1 MVFESLEPRLVY
13 SADLAPGLVED
24 TGPEEQLIEPAPI
37 EQNYDEM
44 AADQATDGAM
54 VEIRHEVVF
63 VDTRTPDYQQLI
75 DDLTSSNDPTRQF
88 EVVTLDPDEDG
99 IRQISDA
106 LALYN
111 EVDAVHLVSHGS
123 EDGVQLGSTW
133 LGLDNLS
140 EYSDAIGEWTDALT
154 DEADLLIYGC
164 NLAGSED
171 GQDLID
177 SVAQLTG
184 ADVAASE
191 DATGSAILGG
201 DWELE
206 YQVGDVESLIAF
218 SAELQED
225 WAGILG
231 SETHFLV
238 GDGVPV
244 ATMST
249 ATPTD
254 STLDNFDPGRDSEA
268 GPLIAKGGSGFG
280 ESDPTKHQ
288 TWLISGGADLEGQ
301 ASVTLSL
308 SMKDFDTGKR
318 GVVDVFLVDFDN
330 AGENGILIAQG
341 QIDRSSWPAGD
352 FAQETVDF
360 GSVTYEVSSG
370 RSLGIKVVVND
381 GQSQDDMWFAYDA
394 TGYQS
399 KLDITTSEE
408 NQVNT
413 TTADAQKV
421 PAVAVAPDG
430 SYVVT
435 WQGEDADKE
444 GIFARVYDENGSPVT
459 GEFQVNTVTSG
470 KQKAPEVA
478 IDNDGNFVI
487 VWQGED
493 ADDEGIF
500 ARVFDSAGTPQTG
513 EILVNTVTA
522 DEQKAPDVT
531 MDADGDFIVAW
542 QGQDADKE
550 GIYARVFDANGVAQ
564 TGEIAVNTT
573 TADAQ
578 KEVSIAA
585 DDAGNFVV
593 AWQGEDA
600 DKEGIF
606 ARMFDNA
613 GVATTG
619 EIAVNNITS
628 GKQKHP
634 DVGMDSSGDFVVAWE
649 GEDAEDEGIFA
660 RRFDSSGAAQGTE
673 FQVNTETDDSQKRPT
688 VAMDDSGDFVI
699 AWESEEQDGDKAGV
713 FGQEYTSAGAKV
725 GVEFQI
731 NTTTDDDQKEAAIG
745 MDASGNFV
753 VAWQGQDTDK
763 EGIFTRTYSDSDTTP
778 PVVLNNTGSTIAEG
792 GTDTIAAAELAFTDT
807 EQPASAVSFT
817 VTTSPAN
824 GQLELTTD
832 PGVGITSFTQDDIDS
847 NRLVYVHDDSNTT
860 SDSFNF
866 DVDDGQGN
874 SVTGQSFALTI
885 TAIDDDAPTQVTNTG
900 STVAEGGT
908 DTIAAAELAFTDT
921 EQPASAVSFT
931 VTTSPTN
938 GQLELT
944 TDPGVGITSFT
955 QDDID
960 NNRLVY
966 VHDDSNTTS
975 DSFNFDV
982 DDGQGNSVTGQSFA
996 LTITAVDDD
1005 APTQVTNTG
1014 STIAEGGIDTI
1025 AAAELAFTD
1034 TEQPASAVS
1043 FTVTTSPANGQLE
1056 LTTDPGVS
1064 ITSLT
1069 QDDIDNNR
1077 LVYVHDDSNTTS
1089 DSFNFDVD
1097 DGQGNSVTGQSFALT
1112 ITAVDDDAPT
1122 EVTNTGSTIAEGGTD
1137 TIAAAE
1143 LAFTDTEQPAS
1154 AVSFTVTTSPANG
1167 QLELTTD
1174 PGVGISSFTQD
1185 DIDNN
1190 RLVYVHDDS
1199 NTTSDSFNFD
1209 VDDGQGNSVT
1219 GQSFA
1224 LTITAVDDD
1233 APTQVTNT
1241 GSTIA
1246 EGGTDTIAA
1255 AELAFTDTEQP
1266 ASAVSFTVTTSPTNG
1281 QLELTTDPG
1290 VGITS
1295 FTQDDIDNNRLVY
1308 VHDDS
1313 NTTSDGF
1320 NFDVDDGQSNS
1331 VTGQSFA
1338 LTITAFDDDPPVVVN
1353 NAGSTVAEGGT
1364 DTLIGAE
1371 LLFTDTE
1378 QPATFVA
1385 YTVTTSPTN
1394 GQLELT
1400 TAPGVGITSFTQD
1413 DIDNNRLVYV
1423 HDDSNTTSDSFNFDV
1438 DDGQGN
1444 SVTGQSFALTI
1455 TAVDDDAPTQVT
1467 NTGSTVAEGGTDT
1480 IAAAELAFTDTEQP
1494 ASAVS
1499 FTVTTS
1505 PTNGQLELTTD
1516 PGVGITSFTQDDIDN
1531 NRLVYVHDDSNTTSD
1546 SFNFDV
1552 DDGQGNSVTG
1562 QSFAL
1567 TVTAVD
1573 DDAPT
1578 QVTNT
1583 GSTIAEGGTDTIAAA
1598 ELAFT
1603 DTEQPASAVSFTV
1616 TTSPAN
1622 GQLELTTDP
1631 GVSITSF
1638 TQDDIDNNRLV
1649 YVHDDSNTTSDSF
1662 DFDVDDGQGNS
1673 ATGQSFALTIT
1684 AVDDDAPTQ
1693 ITNTGSTIAEGGTD
1707 TIAAA
1712 ELAFTD
1718 TEQPASA
1725 VSFTVTTSPANGQL
1739 ELTTDPGV
1747 SITSFTQD
1755 DIDNNRLVYVHDD
1768 SNTTSDSFNF
1778 DVDDGQGNSVTGQ
1791 SFALTI
1797 TAVDDDPPVVV
1808 NNAGSTVAEG
1818 GTDTLIGAELLFT
1831 DTEQPETSV
1840 SYTVTTSPTNG
1851 QLELTTDPGVGI
1863 SSFTQDDIDNN
1874 RLVYVHDDSNTTS
1887 DSFDFDVDDGQGN
1900 SVTGQSF
1907 ALTITAVDDD
1917 APTQVTN
1924 TGSTIAEGGTDT
1936 IAAAELAFTDT
1947 EQPASAVS
1955 FTVTTSPA
1963 NGQLELTT
1971 DPGVSITSFTQ
1982 DDIDNNRLVYVHDD
1996 SNTTSDSFNFDVD
2009 DGQGN
2014 SVTGQSFALT
2024 ITAVDDD
2031 PPVVVNN
2038 AGSTAAEG
2046 GTDTLIG
2053 AELLFT
2059 DTEQPATSVAYTVT
2073 TSPTN
2078 GQLELT
2084 TDPGV
2089 GITSF
2094 TQDDI
2099 DNNRLVYVHD
2109 DSNTT
2114 SDSFNFDVDDGQG
2127 NSVTGQSFALTITAV
2142 DDDAPTQVTN
2152 TGSTIA
2158 EGGADTIAAAELA
2171 FTDTEQPASA
2181 VSFTVTTSP
2190 TNGQLELT
2198 TDPGVGITSFTQDD
2212 IDNNRFVYVH
2222 DDSNTT
2228 SDSFNFDVDDGQG
2241 NSVTGQSFA
2250 LTITAVDDDAP
2261 TEVTNTGS
2269 TIAEG
2274 GTDTIAAAELA
2285 FTDTEQPASAVSFT
2299 VTTSPANGQLELTT
2313 DPGVGI
2319 TSFTQDDIDN
2329 NRLVYV
2335 HDDSNT
2341 TSDSFNFDVDDG
2353 QGNSVTGQSFA
2364 LTITAVDDDAPT
2376 QVTNTGSTI
2385 AEGGIDTIAAAE
2397 LAFTD
2402 TEQPASAVSF
2412 TVTTSPANGQLEL
2425 TTDPGVSI
2433 TSFTQDDIDN
2443 NRLVYVH
2450 DDSNTTSDSFN
2461 FDVDDGQG
2469 NSVTGQSFA
2478 LTITAVDDDA
2488 PTQVTNTGST
2498 IAEGGTDTIAAAELA
2513 FTDTEQ
2519 PATSVNYAVIT
2530 SPTNG
2535 QLGLTTDPGVS
2546 ITSFTQDDIDNNR
2559 LVYVHDDS
2567 NTTSDSF
2574 NFDVDDGQGNSVT
2587 GQSFALTITAVDDDA
2602 PTQVTNTGST
2612 IAEGGTDTIA
2622 AAELAFTDTEQP
2634 ASAVSFTVT
2643 TSPANG
2649 QLELTTDPGVSITS
2663 FTQDDIDNNRLV
2675 YVHDDSNTTSD
2686 SFNFDVDDGQGN
2698 SVTGQSFALTI
2709 TAVDDDAPTQ
2719 VTNTGSTIAEGGTD
2733 TIAAAE
2739 LAFTDT
2745 EQPASAVSFTVTT
2758 SPANG
2763 QLELTTDPGVGI
2775 TSFTQDDIDNNRLV
2789 YVHDDSN
2796 TTSDSFDF
2804 DVDDG
2809 QGNSV
2814 TGQSFALTIT
2824 AVDDD
2829 PPVVVNN
2836 AGSTVAEG
2844 GTDTLIGAEL
2854 LFTDTEQP
2862 ATFVA
2867 YTVTTLPT
2875 NGQLELT
2882 TAPGG
2887 WDHLIHPG

>member
-1 MVFESLEPRLVY
+1 MYVHDDSNTTSDSFNFDVDDGQGNSVTGQSFALTITAVDDDAPTQVTNTGSTIAEGGTDTIAAAELAFTDTEQPATSVNYGRHNQSHQRTAGAYYRPRCQHHFLHPGRHRQQPLVYVHDDSNTTSDSFNFDVDDGQGNSVTGQSFALTITAVDDDAPTQVTNTGSTIAEGGTDTIAAAELAFTDTEQPASAVSFTVTTSPANGQLELTTDPGVSITSFTQDDIDNNRLVY
-13 SADLAPGLVED
+13 VHDDSNTTSDSFNFDVDDGQGNSV
-24 TGPEEQLIEPAPI
+24 TGQS
-37 EQNYDEM
+37 
-44 AADQATDGAM
+44 
-54 VEIRHEVVF
+54 F
-63 VDTRTPDYQQLI
+63 
-75 DDLTSSNDPTRQF
+75 
-88 EVVTLDPDEDG
+88 
-99 IRQISDA
+99 
-106 LALYN
+106 
-111 EVDAVHLVSHGS
+111 
-123 EDGVQLGSTW
+123 
-133 LGLDNLS
+133 
-140 EYSDAIGEWTDALT
+140 ALT
-154 DEADLLIYGC
+154 I
-164 NLAGSED
+164 
-171 GQDLID
+171 
-177 SVAQLTG
+177 
-184 ADVAASE
+184 
-191 DATGSAILGG
+191 
-201 DWELE
+201 
-206 YQVGDVESLIAF
+206 
-218 SAELQED
+218 
-225 WAGILG
+225 
-231 SETHFLV
+231 
-238 GDGVPV
+238 
-244 ATMST
+244 T
-249 ATPTD
+249 A
-254 STLDNFDPGRDSEA
+254 
-268 GPLIAKGGSGFG
+268 
-280 ESDPTKHQ
+280 
-288 TWLISGGADLEGQ
+288 
-301 ASVTLSL
+301 
-308 SMKDFDTGKR
+308 
-318 GVVDVFLVDFDN
+318 VD
-330 AGENGILIAQG
+330 
-341 QIDRSSWPAGD
+341 
-352 FAQETVDF
+352 
-360 GSVTYEVSSG
+360 
-370 RSLGIKVVVND
+370 
-381 GQSQDDMWFAYDA
+381 
-394 TGYQS
+394 
-399 KLDITTSEE
+399 
-408 NQVNT
+408 
-413 TTADAQKV
+413 
-421 PAVAVAPDG
+421 
-430 SYVVT
+430 
-435 WQGEDADKE
+435 
-444 GIFARVYDENGSPVT
+444 
-459 GEFQVNTVTSG
+459 
-470 KQKAPEVA
+470 
-478 IDNDGNFVI
+478 
-487 VWQGED
+487 
-493 ADDEGIF
+493 
-500 ARVFDSAGTPQTG
+500 
-513 EILVNTVTA
+513 
-522 DEQKAPDVT
+522 
-531 MDADGDFIVAW
+531 
-542 QGQDADKE
+542 
-550 GIYARVFDANGVAQ
+550 
-564 TGEIAVNTT
+564 
-573 TADAQ
+573 
-578 KEVSIAA
+578 
-585 DDAGNFVV
+585 DDAP
-593 AWQGEDA
+593 
-600 DKEGIF
+600 
-606 ARMFDNA
+606 
-613 GVATTG
+613 T
-619 EIAVNNITS
+619 
-628 GKQKHP
+628 
-634 DVGMDSSGDFVVAWE
+634 
-649 GEDAEDEGIFA
+649 
-660 RRFDSSGAAQGTE
+660 
-673 FQVNTETDDSQKRPT
+673 QVT
-688 VAMDDSGDFVI
+688 
-699 AWESEEQDGDKAGV
+699 
-713 FGQEYTSAGAKV
+713 
-725 GVEFQI
+725 
-731 NTTTDDDQKEAAIG
+731 
-745 MDASGNFV
+745 
-753 VAWQGQDTDK
+753 
-763 EGIFTRTYSDSDTTP
+763 
-778 PVVLNNTGSTIAEG
+778 NTGSTIAEG

-832 PGVGITSFTQDDIDS
+832 PGVGITSFTQDDIDN

-860 SDSFNF
+860 SDSFDF

-885 TAIDDDAPTQVTNTG
+885 TAVDDDPPVVVNNAG

-908 DTIAAAELAFTDT
+908 DTLIGAELLFTDT
-921 EQPASAVSFT
+921 EQPATFVAYT
-931 VTTSPTN
+931 VTTLPTN

-944 TDPGVGITSFT
+944 TAPGVGITSFT

-1014 STIAEGGIDTI
+1014 STIAEGGTDTI

-1064 ITSLT
+1064 NTSFTQDDIDNNRLVYVHDDSNTTSDSFNFDVDDGQGNPVTGQSFALTITAVDDDAPTQVTNTGSTIAEGGADTIAAAELAFTDTEQPATSVNYAVTTSPTNGQLELTTDPGVSITSFT

-1122 EVTNTGSTIAEGGTD
+1122 QVTNTGSTIAEGGTDTIAAAELAFTDTEQPATSVNYAVITSPTNGQLELTTDPGVSITSFTQDDIDNNRLVYVHDDSNTTSDSFNFDVDDGQGNSVTGQSFALTITAVDDDAPTQVTNTGSTIAEGGTD

-1174 PGVGISSFTQD
+1174 PGVSITSFTQD

-1281 QLELTTDPG
+1281 QLELTTDRG

-1673 ATGQSFALTIT
+1673 ATGQSFALTII

-1808 NNAGSTVAEG
+1808 NNAGSTVAED

-1831 DTEQPETSV
+1831 DTEQPATSV

-1982 DDIDNNRLVYVHDD
+1982 ADIDNNRLVYVHDD

-2171 FTDTEQPASA
+2171 FTDTEQPAS
-2181 VSFTVTTSP
+2181 
-2190 TNGQLELT
+2190 
-2198 TDPGVGITSFTQDD
+2198 
-2212 IDNNRFVYVH
+2212 RY
-2222 DDSNTT
+2222 
-2228 SDSFNFDVDDGQG
+2228 
-2241 NSVTGQSFA
+2241 
-2250 LTITAVDDDAP
+2250 
-2261 TEVTNTGS
+2261 
-2269 TIAEG
+2269 
-2274 GTDTIAAAELA
+2274 
-2285 FTDTEQPASAVSFT
+2285 
-2299 VTTSPANGQLELTT
+2299 
-2313 DPGVGI
+2313 
-2319 TSFTQDDIDN
+2319 
-2329 NRLVYV
+2329 RLPSQRV
-2335 HDDSNT
+2335 
-2341 TSDSFNFDVDDG
+2341 
-2353 QGNSVTGQSFA
+2353 
-2364 LTITAVDDDAPT
+2364 
-2376 QVTNTGSTI
+2376 
-2385 AEGGIDTIAAAE
+2385 
-2397 LAFTD
+2397 
-2402 TEQPASAVSF
+2402 
-2412 TVTTSPANGQLEL
+2412 
-2425 TTDPGVSI
+2425 
-2433 TSFTQDDIDN
+2433 
-2443 NRLVYVH
+2443 
-2450 DDSNTTSDSFN
+2450 
-2461 FDVDDGQG
+2461 
-2469 NSVTGQSFA
+2469 
-2478 LTITAVDDDA
+2478 
-2488 PTQVTNTGST
+2488 
-2498 IAEGGTDTIAAAELA
+2498 
-2513 FTDTEQ
+2513 
-2519 PATSVNYAVIT
+2519 
-2530 SPTNG
+2530 
-2535 QLGLTTDPGVS
+2535 
-2546 ITSFTQDDIDNNR
+2546 
-2559 LVYVHDDS
+2559 
-2567 NTTSDSF
+2567 
-2574 NFDVDDGQGNSVT
+2574 
-2587 GQSFALTITAVDDDA
+2587 
-2602 PTQVTNTGST
+2602 
-2612 IAEGGTDTIA
+2612 
-2622 AAELAFTDTEQP
+2622 
-2634 ASAVSFTVT
+2634 
-2643 TSPANG
+2643 
-2649 QLELTTDPGVSITS
+2649 
-2663 FTQDDIDNNRLV
+2663 
-2675 YVHDDSNTTSD
+2675 
-2686 SFNFDVDDGQGN
+2686 
-2698 SVTGQSFALTI
+2698 
-2709 TAVDDDAPTQ
+2709 
-2719 VTNTGSTIAEGGTD
+2719 
-2733 TIAAAE
+2733 
-2739 LAFTDT
+2739 
-2745 EQPASAVSFTVTT
+2745 
-2758 SPANG
+2758 
-2763 QLELTTDPGVGI
+2763 
-2775 TSFTQDDIDNNRLV
+2775 
-2789 YVHDDSN
+2789 
-2796 TTSDSFDF
+2796 
-2804 DVDDG
+2804 
-2809 QGNSV
+2809 
-2814 TGQSFALTIT
+2814 
-2824 AVDDD
+2824 
-2829 PPVVVNN
+2829 
-2836 AGSTVAEG
+2836 
-2844 GTDTLIGAEL
+2844 
-2854 LFTDTEQP
+2854 
-2862 ATFVA
+2862 
-2867 YTVTTLPT
+2867 LPT
-2875 NGQLELT
+2875 DS
-2882 TAPGG
+2882 
-2887 WDHLIHPG
+2887 WS

>member
-1 MVFESLEPRLVY
+1 M
-13 SADLAPGLVED
+13 
-24 TGPEEQLIEPAPI
+24 
-37 EQNYDEM
+37 N
-44 AADQATDGAM
+44 
-54 VEIRHEVVF
+54 
-63 VDTRTPDYQQLI
+63 
-75 DDLTSSNDPTRQF
+75 
-88 EVVTLDPDEDG
+88 
-99 IRQISDA
+99 
-106 LALYN
+106 
-111 EVDAVHLVSHGS
+111 
-123 EDGVQLGSTW
+123 
-133 LGLDNLS
+133 
-140 EYSDAIGEWTDALT
+140 
-154 DEADLLIYGC
+154 
-164 NLAGSED
+164 
-171 GQDLID
+171 
-177 SVAQLTG
+177 
-184 ADVAASE
+184 
-191 DATGSAILGG
+191 
-201 DWELE
+201 
-206 YQVGDVESLIAF
+206 
-218 SAELQED
+218 
-225 WAGILG
+225 
-231 SETHFLV
+231 
-238 GDGVPV
+238 
-244 ATMST
+244 
-249 ATPTD
+249 
-254 STLDNFDPGRDSEA
+254 
-268 GPLIAKGGSGFG
+268 
-280 ESDPTKHQ
+280 
-288 TWLISGGADLEGQ
+288 
-301 ASVTLSL
+301 
-308 SMKDFDTGKR
+308 
-318 GVVDVFLVDFDN
+318 N
-330 AGENGILIAQG
+330 A
-341 QIDRSSWPAGD
+341 
-352 FAQETVDF
+352 
-360 GSVTYEVSSG
+360 
-370 RSLGIKVVVND
+370 
-381 GQSQDDMWFAYDA
+381 
-394 TGYQS
+394 
-399 KLDITTSEE
+399 
-408 NQVNT
+408 
-413 TTADAQKV
+413 
-421 PAVAVAPDG
+421 
-430 SYVVT
+430 
-435 WQGEDADKE
+435 
-444 GIFARVYDENGSPVT
+444 
-459 GEFQVNTVTSG
+459 
-470 KQKAPEVA
+470 
-478 IDNDGNFVI
+478 
-487 VWQGED
+487 
-493 ADDEGIF
+493 
-500 ARVFDSAGTPQTG
+500 
-513 EILVNTVTA
+513 
-522 DEQKAPDVT
+522 
-531 MDADGDFIVAW
+531 
-542 QGQDADKE
+542 
-550 GIYARVFDANGVAQ
+550 
-564 TGEIAVNTT
+564 
-573 TADAQ
+573 
-578 KEVSIAA
+578 
-585 DDAGNFVV
+585 
-593 AWQGEDA
+593 
-600 DKEGIF
+600 
-606 ARMFDNA
+606 
-613 GVATTG
+613 
-619 EIAVNNITS
+619 
-628 GKQKHP
+628 
-634 DVGMDSSGDFVVAWE
+634 
-649 GEDAEDEGIFA
+649 
-660 RRFDSSGAAQGTE
+660 
-673 FQVNTETDDSQKRPT
+673 
-688 VAMDDSGDFVI
+688 
-699 AWESEEQDGDKAGV
+699 
-713 FGQEYTSAGAKV
+713 
-725 GVEFQI
+725 
-731 NTTTDDDQKEAAIG
+731 
-745 MDASGNFV
+745 
-753 VAWQGQDTDK
+753 
-763 EGIFTRTYSDSDTTP
+763 
-778 PVVLNNTGSTIAEG
+778 
-792 GTDTIAAAELAFTDT
+792 
-807 EQPASAVSFT
+807 
-817 VTTSPAN
+817 
-824 GQLELTTD
+824 
-832 PGVGITSFTQDDIDS
+832 
-847 NRLVYVHDDSNTT
+847 
-860 SDSFNF
+860 
-866 DVDDGQGN
+866 
-874 SVTGQSFALTI
+874 
-885 TAIDDDAPTQVTNTG
+885 G

-908 DTIAAAELAFTDT
+908 DTLIGAELLFTDT
-921 EQPASAVSFT
+921 EQPATAINYT

-982 DDGQGNSVTGQSFA
+982 DDGQGNSVTGQSFT

-1005 APTQVTNTG
+1005 APTQ
-1014 STIAEGGIDTI
+1014 
-1025 AAAELAFTD
+1025 
-1034 TEQPASAVS
+1034 
-1043 FTVTTSPANGQLE
+1043 
-1056 LTTDPGVS
+1056 
-1064 ITSLT
+1064 
-1069 QDDIDNNR
+1069 
-1077 LVYVHDDSNTTS
+1077 
-1089 DSFNFDVD
+1089 
-1097 DGQGNSVTGQSFALT
+1097 
-1112 ITAVDDDAPT
+1112 
-1122 EVTNTGSTIAEGGTD
+1122 VTNTGSTIAEGGTD

-1143 LAFTDTEQPAS
+1143 LAFTDTEQPAT
-1154 AVSFTVTTSPANG
+1154 AVSFTVTSSPTNG

-1174 PGVGISSFTQD
+1174 PGVGITSFTQD

-1199 NTTSDSFNFD
+1199 NTTSDSFNFN

-1313 NTTSDGF
+1313 NTTSDSF
-1320 NFDVDDGQSNS
+1320 NFDVDDGQGNS

-1338 LTITAFDDDPPVVVN
+1338 LTITAVDDDPPVVVN

-1378 QPATFVA
+1378 QTATAVA
-1385 YTVTTSPTN
+1385 YTVTASPAN

-1400 TAPGVGITSFTQD
+1400 TDPGVSITSFTQD

-1467 NTGSTVAEGGTDT
+1467 NTGSTIAEGGTDT
-1480 IAAAELAFTDTEQP
+1480 IAAAERAFTDTEQP
-1494 ASAVS
+1494 ASAVL

-1505 PTNGQLELTTD
+1505 PANGQLELTTD
-1516 PGVGITSFTQDDIDN
+1516 PGVSVTSFTQDDIDN

-1567 TVTAVD
+1567 TITAVD

-1578 QVTNT
+1578 QVTNA

-1616 TTSPAN
+1616 TTSP
-1622 GQLELTTDP
+1622 T
-1631 GVSITSF
+1631 
-1638 TQDDIDNNRLV
+1638 
-1649 YVHDDSNTTSDSF
+1649 
-1662 DFDVDDGQGNS
+1662 
-1673 ATGQSFALTIT
+1673 
-1684 AVDDDAPTQ
+1684 
-1693 ITNTGSTIAEGGTD
+1693 
-1707 TIAAA
+1707 
-1712 ELAFTD
+1712 
-1718 TEQPASA
+1718 
-1725 VSFTVTTSPANGQL
+1725 NGQL

-1831 DTEQPETSV
+1831 DTEQPATAV
-1840 SYTVTTSPTNG
+1840 AYTVTASPANG
-1851 QLELTTDPGVGI
+1851 QLELTTDPGVSI
-1863 SSFTQDDIDNN
+1863 TSFTQDDIDNN

-1887 DSFDFDVDDGQGN
+1887 DSFNFDVDDGQGNSVTGQSFALTITAADDDPPVVVNNAGSTVAEGGTDTLIGAELLSTDTEQPAIAVAYTVTTSPTNGQLELTTDPGVSITSFTQDDIDNNRLVYVHDDSNTTSDSFNFDVDDGQGN

-1996 SNTTSDSFNFDVD
+1996 SNT
-2009 DGQGN
+2009 
-2014 SVTGQSFALT
+2014 
-2024 ITAVDDD
+2024 I
-2031 PPVVVNN
+2031 
-2038 AGSTAAEG
+2038 
-2046 GTDTLIG
+2046 
-2053 AELLFT
+2053 
-2059 DTEQPATSVAYTVT
+2059 
-2073 TSPTN
+2073 
-2078 GQLELT
+2078 
-2084 TDPGV
+2084 
-2089 GITSF
+2089 
-2094 TQDDI
+2094 
-2099 DNNRLVYVHD
+2099 
-2109 DSNTT
+2109 

-2142 DDDAPTQVTN
+2142 DDDAPSQ
-2152 TGSTIA
+2152 
-2158 EGGADTIAAAELA
+2158 
-2171 FTDTEQPASA
+2171 
-2181 VSFTVTTSP
+2181 
-2190 TNGQLELT
+2190 
-2198 TDPGVGITSFTQDD
+2198 
-2212 IDNNRFVYVH
+2212 
-2222 DDSNTT
+2222 
-2228 SDSFNFDVDDGQG
+2228 
-2241 NSVTGQSFA
+2241 
-2250 LTITAVDDDAP
+2250 
-2261 TEVTNTGS
+2261 VTNTGS

-2299 VTTSPANGQLELTT
+2299 VTA
-2313 DPGVGI
+2313 
-2319 TSFTQDDIDN
+2319 
-2329 NRLVYV
+2329 
-2335 HDDSNT
+2335 
-2341 TSDSFNFDVDDG
+2341 
-2353 QGNSVTGQSFA
+2353 
-2364 LTITAVDDDAPT
+2364 
-2376 QVTNTGSTI
+2376 
-2385 AEGGIDTIAAAE
+2385 
-2397 LAFTD
+2397 
-2402 TEQPASAVSF
+2402 
-2412 TVTTSPANGQLEL
+2412 SPANGQLEL

-2519 PATSVNYAVIT
+2519 PASAVSFTVTT

-2535 QLGLTTDPGVS
+2535 QLELTTDPGVS

-2709 TAVDDDAPTQ
+2709 TAVDDDPPVVVNNA
-2719 VTNTGSTIAEGGTD
+2719 GSTVAEGGTD
-2733 TIAAAE
+2733 TLIGAE
-2739 LAFTDT
+2739 LLSTDT
-2745 EQPASAVSFTVTT
+2745 EQPATAVAYTVTT
-2758 SPANG
+2758 SPTNG

-2796 TTSDSFDF
+2796 TTSDSFNF

-2854 LFTDTEQP
+2854 LSTDTEQP
-2862 ATFVA
+2862 ATAVA
-2867 YTVTTLPT
+2867 YTVTTSPT

-2882 TAPGG
+2882 TDPGVSITSFTQDDIDNNRLVYVHDDSNTTSDSFNFDVDDGQGNSVTGQSFALTITAVDDDAPTQVTNAGSTIAEGDTDTIAAAELAFTDTEQPASAVLFTVTTSPANGQLELTTDPGVGITSFTQDDIDNNRLVYVHDDSNTTSDSFNFDVDDGQGNSVTGQSFALTITAVDDDAPTQVTNAGSTIAEGG
-2887 WDHLIHPG
+2887 TDTIAAAELAFTDTEQPASAVLFTVTASSANGQLELTTDPGVSVTSFTQDDIDNNRLVYVHDDSNTTSDSFNFDVDDGQGNSVTGQSFALTITAVDDDAPTQVTNTGSTIAEGGTGTIAAAELAFTDTEQPASAVSFTVTTSPANGQLELTTDPGVGITSFTQDDIDKNRLIYVHNGSNTASDSFDSDVDDGLGNTLTGQSFVLTVTVTNDDPTTTGVADVNVDEDSPATSIDLFAAFQDEEDNDTDLTYSISANTNAALFSSTPIDGSDGTLNLHYAANANGIADITLRATDSGGAFIETTFTVDVNAVNDAPVVSQNDGLDLDAGGTAVLSGNNLTVLDIEDAPADITFTLTNVSTSGTLMLSGVDLGIGDTFTQDDINNGRVSYVTQDSATSSIAFTFTVTDGDGATIGATDFTITINAPVPPPEPVSPLELVSEDDPDPEDNTEEIEDELDEESDSEEPVEPGELAAESTVLVTAGAGETAVSGVAPPVAGSPEFNQERSKLHGPARSSLDPTLTEAKERAEDAEEETVEELEKLEVNEISEVLKQALDQLGSDLDQVAEDEKLERIAASAGAKMSGATLSAGYVAWLLRAGPMLASALSSMPIWAKFDPLPVLIDSSQTQFTFEGMEQDSDEVTRILDDGPSETRGDTS